1 MRGELHHTFSAHAA
15 LQFTNDTI
23 NDFRWFLLKAD
34 VEGLAR
40 LTTNQTHRRSIYY
53 RARVSS
59 GEGREG
65 SSPGRTQNTSR
76 PTESLIFL
84 LVQKSLIFHLW
95 YSCRNLWY
103 SCWFKISD
111 IPAGSASSI
120 FRGALWTRAWTN
132 VAGISRFGGEV
143 AQHSGLHE
151 VHNCALCREVSHRA
165 LFTKIPSLS
174 LVFEI
179 AHFRSLPKTHDYRWG
194 SEQRS
199 V

>member
-84 LVQKSLIFHLW
+84 LVQNQDGAKHGRRCNHSTWPLDDPWAAFRWTWPTGLRQ
-95 YSCRNLWY
+95 S
-103 SCWFKISD
+103 F
-111 IPAGSASSI
+111 AGHC
-120 FRGALWTRAWTN
+120 GHVL
-132 VAGISRFGGEV
+132 E
-143 AQHSGLHE
+143 
-151 VHNCALCREVSHRA
+151 
-165 LFTKIPSLS
+165 PM
-174 LVFEI
+174 
-179 AHFRSLPKTHDYRWG
+179 
-194 SEQRS
+194 
-199 V
+199 